1 MKLSFAKILP
11 DYAKDRIR
19 YCLQL
24 INSSFKRLKW
34 FVNSVFSK
42 RHLEHL
48 HKRVIW
54 KKNEIDILNDWFPFI
69 SSPDK
74 GEKLFICK
82 LKKNNFIPPLFGR
95 PKIWPKATRCFPE
108 KEVSIYYLNN
118 IIVTKF
124 GQVFDFYGRTI
135 KGVWHSPP
143 IFFHKLCQR
152 KFFGIDLSGLSR
164 KNEKIVEFNELIVV
178 QQLTNKTY
186 GHFLIEI
193 LPRMLMAKV
202 NCDDNLPIYFTIN
215 HEVYKEAL
223 AFLDI
228 DIEKRLVDASL
239 YPVLK
244 AKKAYIPKYTK
255 RRGWLGC
262 SLYLDKAVDIILEKL
277 SNQNLKLQNDCKR
290 IFVAR
295 PNIETKGINRTSR
308 LINIDQV
315 EGELLSR
322 GFIKVYPEKLSFAE
336 QVLLFHNAEVVIGE
350 HGSAMFNAIFCK
362 KNTLIFDFHAA
373 KPVSI
378 LYDVLQSR
386 KVKYVAIMSPEGS
399 MVSWKVHEKFNC
411 SIPYLKE
418 ALDAYE
424 IH

>member
-1 MKLSFAKILP
+1 MKKYNVNILSDDF
-11 DYAKDRIR
+11 KDKIR
-19 YCLQL
+19 YYFQL
-24 INSSFKRLKW
+24 TNSGYKRSKW
-34 FVNSVFSK
+34 LVNSIFSK
-42 RHLEHL
+42 RHIDHL
-48 HKRVIW
+48 YKRFTW
-54 KKNEIDILNDWFPFI
+54 KKDEIIILSDWLPFI
-69 SSPDK
+69 SSPAK
-74 GEKLFICK
+74 SEKLFVSK
-82 LKKNNFIPPLFGR
+82 LLKSNSVPQIYGR

-108 KEVSIYYLNN
+108 KEVSVYCLNN

-124 GQVFDFYGRTI
+124 GQVFDFYGRVI
-135 KGVWHSPP
+135 KEVWHPP
-143 IFFHKLCQR
+143 PKFFHKVCGR
-152 KFFGIDLSGLSR
+152 VFFGIDLSRLSQ
-164 KNEKIVEFNELIVV
+164 KNEKVVEFDELIVI

-193 LPRMLMAKV
+193 MPRMLMAKDY
-202 NCDDNLPIYFTIN
+202 CDDSLSIYFTIN

-223 AFLDI
+223 NFLDI

-315 EGELLSR
+315 EEELLSR
-322 GFIKVYPEKLSFAE
+322 RFIKVYPEKLSFAE

-373 KPVSI
+373 KPVST